1 MSGERARAGVE
12 SRATGTLRRWSGA
25 AIVIALILVAT
36 AWSVR
41 RLARTPLSIDDSAR
55 SRRVIAYEAFGPHS
69 ATWKVAPGTDVLRF
83 VAYRPRSGGEDQSA
97 RPPLRAIVTIS
108 GHEQPM
114 TIAIPVS
121 RRAPNAAFEA
131 SGDPLVDSAAFDLD
145 VRDDAP
151 CDVTIVSAE
160 HEELVLMAWARAI
173 DSGDGSPA
181 ARLPTKA
188 RGAMRA
194 RGAGELDWID
204 LDSFE
209 KQTLAERR
217 WHRLA
222 AVSST
227 ANEDGVA
234 LVLRPPHQDIAS
246 VAASPPRLHQVIG
259 LGQVVRANADG
270 PIEMTLE
277 GSSASAISVDI
288 HSRNAP
294 PRHLGGTLPF
304 ILSIPAGTSQQVEI
318 TAETG
323 TTLDLRTSG
332 AGSVNLGSTV
342 HPFQATPTAPLVL
355 GSIDVPR
362 VVRVTARVAM
372 GPAGSES
379 AAIAVDATIEA
390 TGAPAEVAPL
400 RGQVKRSH
408 VDRFDA
414 PQRDLSPSEAASF
427 LLLVPPNATL
437 TLRPA
442 AAEVA
447 ITLAELDAGPA
458 IVAFTDRPKGQTTP
472 FARAR
477 FVPLHLDA
485 ATPPDDPASRIHLA
499 PPLLEQTLHHLP
511 SIGRLSRPPHA
522 ASIKHEG
529 RTYVSSIS
537 PLEVRIDRDAIPRV
551 VFLRLYSRTPM
562 EVVLR
567 VDGGSP
573 RRRSSGI
580 TTHVTSDRRVHV
592 DGEATAVVL
601 LGDDLAPGAH
611 TVEAV
616 APPGKEV
623 WVHARWEKGKSRKQS
638 FAPARWIAGDFGQ

>member
-12 SRATGTLRRWSGA
+12 SGATGSLRRWSGA

-41 RLARTPLSIDDSAR
+41 RLARAPLSIDDTAR

-83 VAYRPRSGGEDQSA
+83 VAYRSSGAGAEQSA

-114 TIAIPVS
+114 TIAIPAS

-151 CDVTIVSAE
+151 CDVSIVSAE

-173 DSGDGSPA
+173 DSGDGSPT

-188 RGAMRA
+188 RGALRA
-194 RGAGELDWID
+194 HGAGELDWID
-204 LDSFE
+204 LEPFE
-209 KQTLAERR
+209 KQTLAGRR

-222 AVSST
+222 AVSSA

-246 VAASPPRLHQVIG
+246 VAVSP
-259 LGQVVRANADG
+259 
-270 PIEMTLE
+270 
-277 GSSASAISVDI
+277 
-288 HSRNAP
+288 
-294 PRHLGGTLPF
+294 
-304 ILSIPAGTSQQVEI
+304 
-318 TAETG
+318 
-323 TTLDLRTSG
+323 LDLRSSG
-332 AGSVNLGSTV
+332 TGSVNLGSTI
-342 HPFQATPTAPLVL
+342 HPFRATPTAPLLL

-372 GPAGSES
+372 GPADGES
-379 AAIAVDATIEA
+379 AAISVDATIEA
-390 TGAPAEVAPL
+390 TGAPAETVPL
-400 RGQVKRSH
+400 RSQVKRSL
-408 VDRFDA
+408 VDRFDS
-414 PQRDLSPSEAASF
+414 PGSDLSPSEAASF
-427 LLLVPPNATL
+427 LLLLPRNATL
-437 TLRPA
+437 TLRPVSS
-442 AAEVA
+442 EVA
-447 ITLAELDAGPA
+447 LTLAELDAGPA
-458 IVAFTDRPKGQTTP
+458 IVAFTDRPKGPTNT
-472 FARAR
+472 FERAR
-477 FVPLHLDA
+477 FVPLRLDA
-485 ATPPDDPASRIHLA
+485 ALLPDGPASRIHLA
-499 PPLLEQTLHHLP
+499 LPPLEKTLHHLP
-511 SIGRLSRPPHA
+511 SIGRLSRPPRA

-529 RTYVSSIS
+529 RTYVTSIS

-573 RRRSSGI
+573 RRRNSGI

-601 LGDDLAPGAH
+601 LGDDLAQGAH

-616 APPGKEV
+616 APPGQEV
-623 WVHARWEKGKSRKQS
+623 WVHARWEKGKSRNRS
-638 FAPARWIAGDFGQ
+638 FAPARWIAGDFGP